1 MTDNSPDQPDTGSSS
16 TPKGSMAS
24 RPNDGSPAPGE
35 IPADSSPAP
44 ERRSRGA
51 FVRELII
58 VVVVA
63 LGLSF
68 LVKTFV
74 VQPFS
79 IPSASMENTLITG
92 DRILVSKFTPQ
103 HSDLHRGD
111 VVVFSRPTSWGV
123 TSSSPSLV
131 NRIVKDG
138 LIGVGILPG
147 GPDHLV
153 KRLIGLP
160 GDHVVCCTA
169 QHQITING
177 KAITETYLPPG
188 TRSDSGAASGVP
200 PKFDIVV
207 PAGKVWVL
215 GDNRGESADSR
226 YNDHGTNG
234 RDGTVPIGDITG
246 QVVAIAWPINRIGAL
261 PNANSVFANVPKP
274 KP

>member
-1 MTDNSPDQPDTGSSS
+1 MPS
-16 TPKGSMAS
+16 
-24 RPNDGSPAPGE
+24 NDSAPAPGQ
-35 IPADSSPAP
+35 IPAQPVAQP
-44 ERRSRGA
+44 TRRSRGA
-51 FVRELII
+51 FIRELAI

-74 VQPFS
+74 IQPFS

-111 VVVFSRPTSWGV
+111 VIVFSRPPTWGETTSNPNLFKRV
-123 TSSSPSLV
+123 
-131 NRIVKDG
+131 VKDA
-138 LIGVGILPG
+138 LIGVGVLPG

-160 GDHVVCCTA
+160 GDHVVCCNA
-169 QHQITING
+169 AHQITING

-188 TRSDSGAASGVP
+188 TKSDSGAAAGVP
-200 PKFDIVV
+200 PKFNIVV

-215 GDNRGESADSR
+215 GDNRGFSADSR
-226 YNDHGTNG
+226 YHDQGTG
-234 RDGTVPIGDITG
+234 GIDGTVPIADVTG

-261 PNANSVFANVPKP
+261 PNANSVFSDIPKP

>member
-1 MTDNSPDQPDTGSSS
+1 MTDNSHDQPGTGSSS
-16 TPKGSMAS
+16 TPEGQQPAPS
-24 RPNDGSPAPGE
+24 NDGQPAPGE
-35 IPADSSPAP
+35 IPTDYAGTH

-51 FVRELII
+51 FVRELVI

-79 IPSASMENTLITG
+79 IPSASMENTLVTG

-111 VVVFSRPTSWGV
+111 VVVFSRPKSWGV
-123 TSSSPSLV
+123 TSSSPSLIK
-131 NRIVKDG
+131 RIAKDG

-160 GDHVVCCTA
+160 GDDVVCCNA

-177 KAITETYLPPG
+177 TAITETYLPPG
-188 TRSDSGAASGVP
+188 TKSDSGAASGVP
-200 PKFDIVV
+200 PKFDLTV

-226 YNDHGTNG
+226 YNDHGTDG
-234 RDGTVPIGDITG
+234 RDGSVPIADITG
-246 QVVAIAWPINRIGAL
+246 QVVAIAWPISRIGAL
-261 PNANSVFANVPKP
+261 PNANSVFADIPKP